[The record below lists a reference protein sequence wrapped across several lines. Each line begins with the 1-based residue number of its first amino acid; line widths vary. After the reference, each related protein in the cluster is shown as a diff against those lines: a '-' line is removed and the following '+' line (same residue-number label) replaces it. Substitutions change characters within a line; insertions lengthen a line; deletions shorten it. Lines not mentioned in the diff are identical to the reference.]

1 MEMGAGGRAMFTL
14 FFVVWML
21 QAWSYPVKDMCSNL
35 DDQHSALKSVCG
47 YAECFPSAHPFMS
60 GVEHVCAKGCFDVL
74 VEAAALIKKRCKNLA
89 LDKETYGSYKTGNK
103 MISILQWAAD
113 KEGAKLMCS
122 RSPRLAKEAN
132 YSTKPSVSRSV
143 NLPEKANY
151 PTKPSASRSVNIP
164 EKANY
169 PTKPSASRSVNLP
182 KKANYSTKQSASRS
196 VKYPPEDFSTSSKD
210 NEPMYPLSAPETQD
224 TCIHDLSLSNNVLL
238 NADKSQ
244 LCNACSKRLAVKF
257 KNRPYSLPTLY
268 NYSPVDP
275 KELIDAILKD
285 CPAKY

>member
-1 MEMGAGGRAMFTL
+1 MFTL

-60 GVEHVCAKGCFDVL
+60 GAERVCAKGCFDVL

-89 LDKETYGSYKTGNK
+89 LDKETYGSYKTGNR

-113 KEGAKLMCS
+113 KEGAKIMCS

-132 YSTKPSVSRSV
+132 YSTKPSASRSGKY
-143 NLPEKANY
+143 PKKTNY
-151 PTKPSASRSVNIP
+151 PTKPSASRSIKYP
-164 EKANY
+164 KKASY
-169 PTKPSASRSVNLP
+169 STKPSASRSG
-182 KKANYSTKQSASRS
+182 
-196 VKYPPEDFSTSSKD
+196 KYPPEDFSTSSKD

-285 CPAKY
+285 CPDKY